1 MRSPIVNFSSNTTL
15 GWWIRKK
22 AVHWAISDHIPVC
35 IPNLLSHTQHS
46 ERRNNIS
53 MLVRVA
59 IFFHSQLVRSMASG
73 QTGQTGLPVQ
83 SHVEEA
89 KWLAQGVA
97 TILLPR
103 GVERNVQERIQK
115 LRLTVNLL
123 ARVSHYVVYN
133 VITQI
138 LRQNFFFL
146 KYSVG
151 WFTKKKTTLWK
162 IN

>member
-1 MRSPIVNFSSNTTL
+1 
-15 GWWIRKK
+15 
-22 AVHWAISDHIPVC
+22 
-35 IPNLLSHTQHS
+35 
-46 ERRNNIS
+46 

-59 IFFHSQLVRSMASG
+59 IFFPSQLVRLMASG
-73 QTGQTGLPVQ
+73 HTGQTGLPVQ
-83 SHVEEA
+83 SHVEAA

-115 LRLTVNLL
+115 LHLTVNLL

-146 KYSVG
+146 KYSVDL
-151 WFTKKKTTLWK
+151 FTKIKQLSEKLIKLTLVLRSIFFLSHFHRWDENVHPLQS
-162 IN
+162 IAILCDEFSTYSYL

>member
-1 MRSPIVNFSSNTTL
+1 MIIIFVRIRSPIVNFSRNLILRCWIGKRLSTGEFLIIYQCACLIYCHNSEIRNT
-15 GWWIRKK
+15 
-22 AVHWAISDHIPVC
+22 
-35 IPNLLSHTQHS
+35 
-46 ERRNNIS
+46 IS

-59 IFFHSQLVRSMASG
+59 IFFPSQLVRSMASG

-89 KWLAQGVA
+89 KWLAQGVG

-103 GVERNVQERIQK
+103 EVERNVQERIQT
-115 LRLTVNLL
+115 LHLTVNLL
-123 ARVSHYVVYN
+123 ARVSRYVVYN

-138 LRQNFFFL
+138 FPANFFFL

-151 WFTKKKTTLWK
+151 
-162 IN
+162 

>member
-1 MRSPIVNFSSNTTL
+1 
-15 GWWIRKK
+15 
-22 AVHWAISDHIPVC
+22 
-35 IPNLLSHTQHS
+35 
-46 ERRNNIS
+46 
-53 MLVRVA
+53 MLVRVT
-59 IFFHSQLVRSMASG
+59 IYFPSQLVRLMASG
-73 QTGQTGLPVQ
+73 HTGQTGLSVQ

-89 KWLAQGVA
+89 KSLAQGVA

-115 LRLTVNLL
+115 LHLTVNLL
-123 ARVSHYVVYN
+123 APVSHYVVYN

-151 WFTKKKTTLWK
+151 LFTKIKQLSEKLIKLTLVLRS
-162 IN
+162 IFFLSHFHR